1 MMSAFLKIKRI
12 FLAVSLFV
20 VWLSPAV
27 ALAQE
32 PGLAESNFANVLDGI
47 LAHSCLRKQNV
58 GVNIYSLDKDKTL
71 YSFQSNR
78 LFAPASNMKL
88 LTTAMA
94 LKRMGPD
101 YRFKTRL
108 FATMRVVEETL
119 NGDLYIKGFGDP
131 NLVSEQ
137 MWLLANE
144 LRNLPLRK
152 IDGNIIADDSFFD
165 DQQRIKTWEKKGG
178 AEAYNAPLGAL
189 SFNFNTVTVHVSPGE
204 KPGDRPVVVVDPDI
218 DFIQIENRAKTVS
231 RSRRSRLIVNR
242 VDRGSH
248 NQITVSGVIS
258 VSHSRETY
266 YLNITQPTYYAAKVF
281 KEYLRRAGVEVTGE
295 ARVAPVPEDAYGL
308 SNHTSVPLSLILRGL
323 NKFSNNFVAEQILKT
338 IGAEL
343 YGQPGTTENGLRA
356 MEEYMLSLGHESG
369 QFRVLDGSG
378 LSRQNRLS
386 PDQIVSVLRDM
397 YSNLGVYPEFVSALG
412 VMGRDGN
419 VHKRM
424 NGHNGSEKARVK
436 TGTLSFISALSG
448 YFQSAD
454 GERFA
459 FSILMNDLKCSNGRA
474 WSLQDRIVREG
485 LKFERETKGTELD

>member
-1 MMSAFLKIKRI
+1 MISKLLKIKRI
-12 FLAVSLFV
+12 FLAVLLLVVSLF
-20 VWLSPAV
+20 PAM
-27 ALAQE
+27 APAQE
-32 PGLAESNFANVLDGI
+32 PGLAESYFANVMDGI
-47 LAHSCLRKQNV
+47 LAHSCLRKQNF
-58 GVNIYSLDKDKTL
+58 GVNIYSLDQDETL
-71 YSFQSNR
+71 YSFQGDR

-88 LTTAMA
+88 LTTATA

-108 FATMRVVEETL
+108 FATMRVAKEALE
-119 NGDLYIKGFGDP
+119 GDLYIKGFGDP

-144 LRNLPLRK
+144 LRNLPLSK
-152 IDGNIIADDSFFD
+152 VNGDIVADDSFFD
-165 DQQRIKTWEKKGG
+165 DRLRIKTWKKKGG

-218 DFIQIENRAKTVS
+218 DFIQVENRAKTVS

-242 VDRGSH
+242 VGQGDH
-248 NQITVSGVIS
+248 NEITVSGVIS

-281 KEYLRRAGVEVTGE
+281 KEFLRRAGVEVTGKV
-295 ARVAPVPEDAYGL
+295 RIGPVPEEAYDL
-308 SNHTSVPLSLILRGL
+308 SSHTSVPLSLVLRGL

-356 MEEYMLSLGHESG
+356 VGEYMQSLGHESG

-397 YSNLGVYPEFVSALG
+397 HGDLGVYPEFVSALG

-419 VHKRM
+419 VLKRM
-424 NGHNGSEKARVK
+424 NGYNGSERARVK
-436 TGTLSFISALSG
+436 TGTLNFVSALSG
-448 YFQSAD
+448 YFQSAG

-459 FSILMNDLKCSNGRA
+459 FSILMNDLKCSNERA

-485 LKFERETKGTELD
+485 LKFERETHGTGLD